1 MKGKGRVIWVW
12 TSRERKGGRGNTKRM
27 ALLTLLFLEI
37 VMPTPKPELWA
48 ETNFPLA
55 PWKNLTLWCRSPS
68 GSTKEFVLLKDG
80 TGWIATRP
88 ASEQVRAAFPLGAL
102 THSHTGSYHCHS
114 WEEMAVSE
122 PSEALELVGT
132 GKRKQRIIPE

>member
-1 MKGKGRVIWVW
+1 M
-12 TSRERKGGRGNTKRM
+12 T
-27 ALLTLLFLEI
+27 LLTLLFLEVI
-37 VMPTPKPELWA
+37 LPTPKPELWA

-80 TGWIATRP
+80 TAWIATRP

-102 THSHTGSYHCHS
+102 TQNHTGSYHCHS

-132 GKRKQRIIPE
+132 GKKRLRALTE